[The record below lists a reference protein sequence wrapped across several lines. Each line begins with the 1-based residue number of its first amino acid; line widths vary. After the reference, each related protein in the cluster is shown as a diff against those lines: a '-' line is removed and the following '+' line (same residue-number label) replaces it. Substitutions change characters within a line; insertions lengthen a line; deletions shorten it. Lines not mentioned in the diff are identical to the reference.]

1 MKNPIKLDPKKQKWC
16 DSFLIKCISVI
27 LKTEKVDSDGYPSI
41 EQLSKVLM
49 DDGGFTLEDI
59 ELYYMVIKLKGLKKC
74 MNFKG

>member
-27 LKTEKVDSDGYPSI
+27 KKTEQVDPDCYPSI

-49 DDGGFTLEDI
+49 DDGGFTLGDI
-59 ELYYMVIKLKGLKKC
+59 ELYYMVFKLKGLKKE
-74 MNFKG
+74 NI